1 MELTESYT
9 LPVPPQRAWEALTD
23 AAVLRASIPGCERM
37 ESDGEHAYALAM
49 DVSLG
54 GVKARFKGHMRMMD
68 IDAPRACTLLFE
80 GEPAS
85 AGSGSA
91 QLRLEPEGNAST
103 TLSCTARAKAGVNAG
118 PHAASEADG
127 TACAIA
133 DEFVRCFAAHMTG
146 EDREAPQPPEPSVQH
161 AAVAESA
168 PAGRGAKSQKA
179 WTARF

>member
-37 ESDGEHAYALAM
+37 EANGEHAYALAM

-54 GVKARFKGHMRMMD
+54 GVKARFKGHMRMTD

-85 AGSGSA
+85 VGSGSA
-91 QLRLEPEGNAST
+91 QLRLEPEGSAST
-103 TLSCTARAKAGVNAG
+103 TLSCTTQAKVGLNG
-118 PHAASEADG
+118 PDAASEADG
-127 TACAIA
+127 TVRAIA
-133 DEFVRCFAAHMTG
+133 DEFVRCFAAHITG

-168 PAGRGAKSQKA
+168 PAGRGEKSQKA